1 MFLNGCG
8 FAVLTRGRNKN
19 KCLLQEEKKYYDSQ
33 YQQKYMNFT
42 DLLARAHVQLLFHV
56 RVAITCNLELR
67 WGGPTNGI
75 PITKFANLV
84 IHLYNAK

>member
-1 MFLNGCG
+1 
-8 FAVLTRGRNKN
+8 
-19 KCLLQEEKKYYDSQ
+19 
-33 YQQKYMNFT
+33 MNLT

-67 WGGPTNGI
+67 WGAPKNGI